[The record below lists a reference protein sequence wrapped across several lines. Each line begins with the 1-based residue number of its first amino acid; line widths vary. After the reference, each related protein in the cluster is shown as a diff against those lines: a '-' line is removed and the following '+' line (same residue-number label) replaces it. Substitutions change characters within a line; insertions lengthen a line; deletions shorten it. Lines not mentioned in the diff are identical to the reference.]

1 MCIKKWAF
9 LITMTLLFLFT
20 YTANAD
26 ETCLSPYMAK
36 ITGHED
42 FVYVWTLSAY
52 ALYDIEPPKAAS
64 AAQGRQQEN

>member
-9 LITMTLLFLFT
+9 LITMTVPFLFT

-36 ITGHED
+36 ITGYED
-42 FVYVWTLSAY
+42 FVYVWTLGA
-52 ALYDIEPPKAAS
+52 E
-64 AAQGRQQEN
+64 G